1 MKVWVPGAAKTKGSM
16 EAQQPRGRRVP
27 RLVQSVEGSERWADL
42 VAEAARQALRH
53 DRSERWPIPG
63 HVGVHLMFWLP
74 VADATQ
80 THAGDIDKL
89 ARNVLD
95 ALTKAG
101 AYRDDVQVKWL
112 LAEKFPARV
121 RPGPGLLLHVWEL
134 ASAPLDE
141 MAWANLKNSFPHL
154 AQ

>member
-1 MKVWVPGAAKTKGSM
+1 MMVWVPGAAKTKGSM
-16 EAQQPRGRRVP
+16 VTQQRRGGGAP
-27 RLVQSVEGSERWADL
+27 RLVQSVEGSERWAAL
-42 VAEAARQALRH
+42 VEQATRQALQH
-53 DRSERWPIPG
+53 DRSERWPIAG
-63 HVGVHLMFWLP
+63 HVGVHLRFWLP

-101 AYRDDVQVKWL
+101 AYNDDVQVKWL

-121 RPGPGLLLHVWEL
+121 HPGPGLLLHVWEL
-134 ASAPLDE
+134 APVPLDE
-141 MAWANLKNSFPHL
+141 MAWQSLRHNFPHL
-154 AQ
+154 TA